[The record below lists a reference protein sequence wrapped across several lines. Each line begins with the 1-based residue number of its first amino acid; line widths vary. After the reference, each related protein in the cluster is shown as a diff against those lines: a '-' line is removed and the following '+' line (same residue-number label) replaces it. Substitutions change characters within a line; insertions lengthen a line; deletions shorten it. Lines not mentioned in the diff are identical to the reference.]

1 MKKIFVIIILVC
13 SALTIKAQPGKYAGT
28 MKSLINT
35 VYTDSRSIPALA
47 GWSFSEGSVLNSL
60 NDPEMI
66 TVDVFKRGTT
76 VFVFFSIKE
85 DTASQE
91 FRIVDILE
99 IKAVSKG
106 WTIKTSLCRKNKIE
120 NSWIVALA
128 KETPTEYLKVLKK
141 TWRFNPDKRQIEIIN
156 SKGIDC
162 LNEGFDLD

>member
-1 MKKIFVIIILVC
+1 MFMKKIFVIIILVC

-76 VFVFFSIKE
+76 VLFS
-85 DTASQE
+85 
-91 FRIVDILE
+91 L
-99 IKAVSKG
+99 VSK
-106 WTIKTSLCRKNKIE
+106 KILHRRNLE
-120 NSWIVALA
+120 LLIYW
-128 KETPTEYLKVLKK
+128 K
-141 TWRFNPDKRQIEIIN
+141 
-156 SKGIDC
+156 
-162 LNEGFDLD
+162 